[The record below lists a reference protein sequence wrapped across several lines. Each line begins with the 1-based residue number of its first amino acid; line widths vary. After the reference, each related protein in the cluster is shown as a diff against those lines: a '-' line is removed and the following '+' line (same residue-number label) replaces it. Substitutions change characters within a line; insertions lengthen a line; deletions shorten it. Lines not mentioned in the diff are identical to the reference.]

1 MNRYFKYT
9 KALLAAALLFPAG
22 LYAQSYPHY
31 TMFMY
36 NKLIY
41 NPGYAGSRD
50 VTSINASYRNQWTGL
65 EGAPRTLNIAI
76 DGPIGSYMKPF
87 RKMALGLGVNSEKIG
102 VTDNTTL
109 TGYYAFRIPM
119 KKTVLSIGIQAGIS
133 LYSARYSDLNAREP
147 DQRLAN
153 NIHNT
158 VLPNVGPGIYWSGE
172 HFYLGASIPNLL
184 ENYYD
189 KDHKGTLR
197 NDGGKQLRSY
207 YLSGG
212 YVFNLSDNVQL
223 EPQVLVRY
231 AGNGIYQLPWNS
243 DFNLSF
249 IFYDRLMLGA
259 TYRTDKS
266 FAGIIHIQA
275 TRRINI
281 GYSYDYTTS
290 ELNGYNNGTHEVV
303 LGFDFIRDNKKYAN
317 PRFIK
322 PF

>member
-1 MNRYFKYT
+1 MKYI
-9 KALLAAALLFPAG
+9 KGVLAAMLLIPVCGFS
-22 LYAQSYPHY
+22 QSYPHY

-41 NPGYAGSRD
+41 NPAYAGNKD
-50 VTSINASYRNQWTGL
+50 LTSINAAYRNQWTGI
-65 EGAPRTLNIAI
+65 EGAPRDIHVSI
-76 DGPIGSYMKPF
+76 DGPIGNYMKPF

-102 VTDNTTL
+102 VTDNTSIM
-109 TGYYAFRIPM
+109 GYYAFRIPM

-133 LYSARYSDLNAREP
+133 LYSARYSDLNARRVDP
-147 DQRLAN
+147 RLMSDIN
-153 NIHNT
+153 NS
-158 VLPNVGPGIYWSGE
+158 VLPNVGPGVYWSGKN
-172 HFYLGASIPNLL
+172 FYVGASVPNLL

-189 KDHKGTLR
+189 KDNKGILR
-197 NDGGKQLRSY
+197 NDGGRELRSY

-212 YVFNLSDNVQL
+212 YVFNVSDNVQL

-231 AGNGIYQLPWNS
+231 AGNNEYSLPWNS
-243 DFNLSF
+243 DFNLSC
-249 IFYDRLMLGA
+249 ILYDRVMFGV

-266 FAGIIHIQA
+266 FAGVVHIQA

-281 GYSYDYTTS
+281 GYSYDYAAS

-303 LGFDFIRDNKKYAN
+303 LGFDFIRDNNKYAN